1 MTRFAP
7 QHTEILP
14 LYFSVI
20 ILEWALVGIVWFGL
34 GRREQVL
41 GALLGGKWNSG
52 RAILLD
58 VVSESSRTS

>member
-1 MTRFAP
+1 
-7 QHTEILP
+7 